1 MPSLGM
7 KGPYRLIPNHVDRLI
22 PQVHPGNFAIGY
34 VKESGAFVV
43 RLVGR
48 ADSDLNRTL
57 KQVDSDGL
65 TWFKWSYAP
74 SEKVAFD
81 KECRVYHDF
90 GENSRLENDDHP
102 EPPTDTNW
110 KCPICDIFD

>member
-7 KGPYRLIPNHVDRLI
+7 KGPYRLIPSHMDRLI

-34 VKESGAFVV
+34 VKENGAFVV

-57 KQVDSDGL
+57 KQIEADGR

-102 EPPTDTNW
+102 EPPAGTNW
-110 KCPICDIFD
+110 DCPICDIFD